1 MTALLE
7 PIPLAFGAAILFGLA
22 IVAAQLGVRAVPTLP
37 GAVVANASAAL
48 FFWLAAPWFW
58 SAAGFSPQALSIFAL
73 VGLFFPATVTLLM
86 LEGNRRL
93 GPSLTASISGTTPLF
108 TYIAAVALLG
118 ETLAVWGLIGT
129 LVIVIGIAVLSGHGG
144 ARNAHRLFSARS
156 VAFPLGSAVIRALAH
171 ILVAFGLLSWP
182 SPYAATLIAY
192 TASTV
197 VVALILLLRG
207 DSIPARLALIW
218 FALSGLMNGVGLVA
232 MYGAFRDG
240 EVSVVAPIVATAPL
254 VTLGVHVVLMRAER
268 VTARLL
274 AGVVLTALGVILI
287 LLR

>member
-1 MTALLE
+1 VTALSA
-7 PIPLAFGAAILFGLA
+7 PIPLAFVASALFGLA
-22 IVAAQLGVRAVPTLP
+22 IVAAQLGVRTVPTLP

-58 SAAGFSPQALSIFAL
+58 SAAGFSPRALFLFAL
-73 VGLFFPATVTLLM
+73 VGLFFPAMVTLLM

-93 GPSLTASISGTTPLF
+93 GPSLTAGISGTTPLF
-108 TYIAAVALLG
+108 TYVAAIALLG
-118 ETLAVWGLIGT
+118 ETLTLGGWLGT
-129 LVIVIGIAVLSGHGG
+129 LVIVVGIAVLTGHGG
-144 ARNAHRLFSARS
+144 VRNAHRLFSARS
-156 VAFPLGSAVIRALAH
+156 VAFPLGSAVIRAVAQ
-171 ILVAFGLLSWP
+171 ILVAFGLLLWP

-192 TASTV
+192 TTSTV

-207 DSIPARLALIW
+207 DVIPARMALGW
-218 FALSGLMNGVGLVA
+218 FAASGLMNGVGLVA
-232 MYGAFRDG
+232 MYKAFQHG

-268 VTARLL
+268 VTARLFTGM
-274 AGVVLTALGVILI
+274 ALTALGVVLI

>member
-1 MTALLE
+1 MTALSA
-7 PIPLAFGAAILFGLA
+7 PIPLAFIAAILFGLA

-58 SAAGFSPQALSIFAL
+58 TAAGFSATALSLFAL

-118 ETLAVWGLIGT
+118 ETLALRGLLGT
-129 LVIVIGIAVLSGHGG
+129 LVIVVGIAVLSGRGG
-144 ARNAHRLFSARS
+144 VRDAHRLFSSRS
-156 VAFPLGSAVIRALAH
+156 VAFPLASAVIRAVAQ
-171 ILVAFGLLSWP
+171 ILVAFGMLLWP
-182 SPYAATLIAY
+182 SPYAATLVAY
-192 TASTV
+192 TTSTV
-197 VVALILLLRG
+197 VVALILFLRG
-207 DSIPARLALIW
+207 DAIPARMALGW
-218 FALSGLMNGVGLVA
+218 FAASGLMNGVGLVA
-232 MYGAFRDG
+232 MYAAFQHG

-254 VTLGVHVVLMRAER
+254 VTLGVHVALMRAER
-268 VTARLL
+268 VTPRLL
-274 AGVVLTALGVILI
+274 TGVALTALGVILI